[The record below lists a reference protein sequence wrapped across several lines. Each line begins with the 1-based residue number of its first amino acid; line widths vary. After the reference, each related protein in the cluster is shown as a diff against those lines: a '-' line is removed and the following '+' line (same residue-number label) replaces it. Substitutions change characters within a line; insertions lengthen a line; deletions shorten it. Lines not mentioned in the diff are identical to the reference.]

1 MSSESPSRG
10 PLALLRAFLPRR
22 YRDEIFGDLWDDHQ
36 RRLKLGGNRCLS
48 LVRLISD
55 VLVASVT
62 SRWHARRMVSP
73 VGRDERPPALR
84 MHTDRPFWL
93 ADELRFAT
101 RRILRHPGQT
111 IFSAAVLGLGVA
123 ATVLVLVLVRDIVLR
138 PLPFDAPDRLVRLRE
153 ASEGRCCYWPSF
165 PNFRDW
171 REQADDLFA
180 NLAAAAP
187 PEERPVLL
195 MDRSVRALAGGVSRG
210 FFSVLGV
217 TPALGR
223 DFLAGENAPGG
234 GAAAIV
240 SWSFWANELG
250 GRSLDE
256 LVVTLG
262 TETFEVVGVLPRDF
276 RFLGYGGAWQDVD
289 LWTPLERAEELGGRT
304 SHGYHVVGRLAE
316 GIGLAP
322 ARAEMDRLATRLKQ
336 AHGEPTDADQVLV
349 TALLDDVV
357 GPLRRP
363 LRALLVAAV
372 GVLLVA
378 CMNLAASLIGQGLG
392 RVREFG
398 VRSALGASRAGLV
411 RQMVVEALLVA
422 VPASAAGL
430 GAAWAG
436 LALLRRETVGVLPR
450 LDQVGIDGVDV
461 GLALGLALGGALAA
475 GLLPAVM
482 AATRFAGTA
491 GTRSSSAGRES
502 QLLWR
507 SFVAGQTALT
517 LTLLV
522 GCGLLL
528 RSFVAA
534 ASVDLGYDPSDVLTV
549 DLTLPDGLY
558 QEPDRR
564 IGFYE
569 QALADIRALPGVREV
584 GLTSMQPFETSAMTG
599 TVSRS
604 GAEERVWTAY
614 RYVDAGYFQALRIP
628 VARGEEIRPTEPETP
643 EVVLD
648 AGLAEQLWPDGDA
661 LGGALEW
668 PSRVIGIVGS
678 VREWNDERG
687 IGTIYLHWRAFP
699 DQLLHGYLMIRHDGS
714 AAELAPRVRRALAA
728 IDPMVPAEPQPL
740 SGLVRAQLSDRRVLL
755 LVAVA
760 FACLA
765 SALAGTGVYVVV
777 AFATSR
783 RRREAAI
790 RLSLGA
796 RRGEVGRT
804 MMAQGMRP
812 AFVGIL
818 IGLAGA
824 WPVGVALRTQ
834 LFQVELLDPAVIA
847 GAGGFLV
854 TVACIAA
861 WIPARRAAHVQPGSA
876 LQPE

>member
-1 MSSESPSRG
+1 MSSGSPRRG
-10 PLALLRAFLPRR
+10 PLAFLRASLPRR
-22 YRDEIFGDLWDDHQ
+22 YRDEIFGDLWGDHQ
-36 RRLKLGGNRCLS
+36 RRLRRGRNRYLS
-48 LVRLISD
+48 LVRLTFD
-55 VLVASVT
+55 VLVASMS
-62 SRWHARRMVSP
+62 SRWHARHLVSP
-73 VGRDERPPALR
+73 YRHDENRSGLPT
-84 MHTDRPFWL
+84 HTDRSFWL

-111 IFSAAVLGLGVA
+111 GFSAAVLGLGVA
-123 ATVLVLVLVRDIVLR
+123 ATVLVLALVRDIVLR

-153 ASEGRCCYWPSF
+153 VSEGRCCYWPSF

-171 REQADDLFA
+171 REQADDLFED
-180 NLAAAAP
+180 LAAAAP

-195 MDRSVRALAGGVSRG
+195 VDRSVRALAGGVSRG

-217 TPALGR
+217 APALGR
-223 DFLAGENAPGG
+223 DFLANENAPGG
-234 GAAAIV
+234 AVAIV
-240 SWSFWANELG
+240 SWSFWVNELG
-250 GRSLDE
+250 GRSLED
-256 LVVTLG
+256 LVLTLG
-262 TETFEVVGVLPRDF
+262 TEPFEVVGVLPQDF

-289 LWTPLERAEELGGRT
+289 LWTPLERADDLGGRT

-322 ARAEMDRLATRLKQ
+322 ARAEMDRLAARLKE

-349 TALLDDVV
+349 TSLLDDVV
-357 GPLRRP
+357 GPVRSSLRT
-363 LRALLVAAV
+363 LLIAAV

-398 VRSALGASRAGLV
+398 VRNALGASRAGLV
-411 RQMVVEALLVA
+411 RQMVMESLLVA
-422 VPASAAGL
+422 VPACSAGL
-430 GAAWAG
+430 GVAWAG
-436 LALLRRETVGVLPR
+436 LALLRRQTVGVLPR

-502 QLLWR
+502 QILWR

-517 LTLLV
+517 LTMLV
-522 GCGLLL
+522 GFGLLL

-534 ASVDLGYDPSDVLTV
+534 ASVDLGYNPSDVLTV

-558 QEPDRR
+558 QDPDLR

-599 TVSRS
+599 TVSRL
-604 GAEERVWTAY
+604 GAEERIWTAY
-614 RYVDAGYFQALRIP
+614 RYVDAGYFRALGIP
-628 VARGEEIRPTEPETP
+628 LVRGEEIRPSDPETP
-643 EVVLD
+643 EIVLD
-648 AGLAEQLWPDGDA
+648 AGLAAQLWPDGDV

-668 PSRVIGIVGS
+668 PSRVIGTVGS

-699 DQLLHGYLMIRHDGS
+699 DQLLHAYLMIRHDGS
-714 AAELAPRVRRALAA
+714 AAELAPRVRRALAT

-740 SGLVRAQLSDRRVLL
+740 FGLVQAQLSDRRVLL
-755 LVAVA
+755 LVALA
-760 FACLA
+760 FASLA
-765 SALAGTGVYVVV
+765 SALAATGVYAVV
-777 AFATSR
+777 AFATRR

-796 RRGEVGRT
+796 QSSEVGRT
-804 MMAQGMRP
+804 MMAQGLRP
-812 AFVGIL
+812 AVVGIL
-818 IGLAGA
+818 IGLASA
-824 WPVGVALRTQ
+824 WPVGMALRAQ
-834 LFQVELLDPAVIA
+834 LFQVALLDPAVIGGA
-847 GAGGFLV
+847 GAFLGM
-854 TVACIAA
+854 VACLAA
-861 WIPARRAAHVQPGSA
+861 WIPARQAARVQPVSA